1 MNKDD
6 INEARRML
14 NDLLRSAY
22 DRHLYDNYNGNV
34 EIVFTKKDTYMHYQW
49 LDAALNR
56 LESLEVALNKACE
69 HVGDFTGSCPLDTF
83 DVYIDCDNCDN
94 QYVECWKKYYLKGNG
109 STDSNDESA
118 IKVPLD

>member
-14 NDLLRSAY
+14 DDLLRSAY

-56 LESLEVALNKACE
+56 LESLEVAFDDACE
-69 HVGDFTGSCPLDTF
+69 LLERYDNGLTKDQWKETLLRN
-83 DVYIDCDNCDN
+83 IDPSS
-94 QYVECWKKYYLKGNG
+94 L
-109 STDSNDESA
+109 SDESV